1 MGPSDA
7 FRDTLWHLFGPVRPY
22 LDDPA
27 VTDILINGPDE
38 VFVERQ
44 GRLERVP
51 ARFADRA
58 SLEAALRSAAQFS
71 GARLDE
77 RHPVLEGSLPDGS
90 MLEAVFAPAAP
101 DGPYAAIRRRRAGEL
116 TLERLVEIE
125 ALTLDVAQTLR
136 ALLAARCQVL
146 VSGSASSGKT
156 SLLGA
161 LLAAAPEGER
171 VVVVE
176 EGREL
181 AARRPHT
188 LRLEARGSGPGGSR
202 DLLRAA
208 LRLRADRVVF
218 GELRGAEALDFA
230 QAMAG
235 GAGAMATLRASHPRD
250 ALARFEGL
258 CLMAD
263 AHLPPLAV
271 RNLISAGLNA
281 VVHTARLQ
289 DGSCRV
295 THLSEVRGFDV
306 REGTYLTVD
315 LFYRAYRGVVTDGA
329 VQSELIPTGT
339 LPRFLPRLRE
349 HGVDLPRAVYE
360 MAERRGTSAPPDR
373 T

>member
-1 MGPSDA
+1 MGRNDA
-7 FRDTLWHLFGPVRPY
+7 LREALWHLFGPVRPY
-22 LDDPA
+22 LDDEG
-27 VTDILINGPDE
+27 VGSVLINGPDE
-38 VFVERQ
+38 VFVERG

-58 SLEAALRSAAQFS
+58 SLEAALQSAAQFA
-71 GARLDE
+71 GARLDG
-77 RHPVLEGSLPDGS
+77 RHPVLEAALPDGS
-90 MLEAVFAPAAP
+90 RLEAVLPPAAP
-101 DGPYAAIRRRRAGEL
+101 EGPYAAIRRRRSGEL
-116 TLERLVEIE
+116 SLERLVEAG
-125 ALTLDVAQTLR
+125 ALSDDAAQALR

-146 VSGSASSGKT
+146 VSGAASSGKS

-161 LLAAAPEGER
+161 LIAAAPEGER

-181 AARRPHT
+181 AAARPHT
-188 LRLEARGSGPGGSR
+188 LRLETGAGDARE
-202 DLLRAA
+202 LLRAA
-208 LRLRADRVVF
+208 LRLRPDRLVV

-235 GAGAMATLRASHPRD
+235 GFGTLAALRASHPRD

-271 RNLISAGLNA
+271 RNLLAGGLHA
-281 VVHTARLQ
+281 VVHTARLH

-295 THLSEVRGFDV
+295 THVSEVRGFDV

-315 LFYRAYRGVVTDGA
+315 LFYRPYRGVVADGA
-329 VQSELIPTGT
+329 AQSELIPTGT

-349 HGVDLPRAVYE
+349 HGVDLPLAVYE
-360 MAERRGTSAPPDR
+360 MAERRGTSSPPER
-373 T
+373 A

>member
-1 MGPSDA
+1 MGRHDA

-27 VTDILINGPDE
+27 VTDVLINGPDE
-38 VFVERQ
+38 VFVERR

-71 GARLDE
+71 GARFDE
-77 RHPVLEGSLPDGS
+77 AHPILEGTLPDGS
-90 MLEAVFAPAAP
+90 LLEAVLPPAAP
-101 DGPYAAIRRRRAGEL
+101 DGPYAAIRRRRVGEL
-116 TLERLVEIE
+116 TLDRLVEAE
-125 ALTLDVAQTLR
+125 ALTADAAQTLR
-136 ALLAARCQVL
+136 ALVAAKCQLL
-146 VSGSASSGKT
+146 VSGGGSSGKT

-171 VVVVE
+171 VVIVE

-188 LRLEARGSGPGGSR
+188 LRLESRGASDARE
-202 DLLRAA
+202 LLRAA
-208 LRLRADRVVF
+208 LRLRADRLVF

-235 GAGAMATLRASHPRD
+235 GSGALTTLRASHPRD

-271 RNLISAGLNA
+271 RNLLAAGLQA

-295 THLSEVRGFDV
+295 THVSEVRGYDA

-360 MAERRGTSAPPDR
+360 MAERRGSSTPPER
-373 T
+373 P

>member
-1 MGPSDA
+1 LGRHDA

-22 LDDPA
+22 LDDPGVSA
-27 VTDILINGPDE
+27 VLVNGPDE
-38 VFVERQ
+38 VFVERG
-44 GRLERVP
+44 GRLERAP
-51 ARFADRA
+51 TRFADRA
-58 SLEAALRSAAQFS
+58 SLEAALQSAAQFA

-77 RHPVLEGSLPDGS
+77 RHPVLEASLPDGS
-90 MLEAVFAPAAP
+90 RLEAVLPPAAP
-101 DGPYAAIRRRRAGEL
+101 EGPYAAIRRRREGD
-116 TLERLVEIE
+116 
-125 ALTLDVAQTLR
+125 LTLDRLAEAGALTADAAQALR
-136 ALLAARCQVL
+136 ALLAARCQIV
-146 VSGSASSGKT
+146 VSGAASSGKT
-156 SLLGA
+156 SLLAA

-181 AARRPHT
+181 ATPRPHT
-188 LRLEARGSGPGGSR
+188 LRLETGNGGGARE
-202 DLLRAA
+202 LVRAA
-208 LRLRADRVVF
+208 LRLRPDRLVV
-218 GELRGAEALDFA
+218 GELRGAEAFDFV

-235 GAGAMATLRASHPRD
+235 GSGAMAALRASHPRD
-250 ALARFEGL
+250 ALARLEGL
-258 CLMAD
+258 CLMAE

-271 RNLISAGLNA
+271 RNLLSSGLHA

-306 REGTYLTVD
+306 REGAYLTVD
-315 LFYRAYRGVVTDGA
+315 LFYRTYRGVVTDGA

-360 MAERRGTSAPPDR
+360 MAERRGTSSSPPDR
-373 T
+373 A

>member
-1 MGPSDA
+1 LGRNDA
-7 FRDTLWHLFGPVRPY
+7 LRDALWRLFGPVRPY
-22 LDDPA
+22 LDDEG
-27 VTDILINGPDE
+27 VTDVLINGPDE
-38 VFVERQ
+38 IFVERQ
-44 GRLERVP
+44 GRLERVS

-58 SLEAALRSAAQFS
+58 SLEAALRGAAQYA

-90 MLEAVFAPAAP
+90 LLEAVLAPAAP
-101 DGPYAAIRRRRAGEL
+101 DGPYVAIRRRRPGEL
-116 TLERLVEIE
+116 TLERLVESG
-125 ALTLDVAQTLR
+125 ALTADAAQTLR
-136 ALLAARCQVL
+136 ALLAARCQLL
-146 VSGSASSGKT
+146 VSGAASSGKT
-156 SLLGA
+156 SLLAA

-176 EGREL
+176 AGREL
-181 AARRPHT
+181 ATPRPHT
-188 LRLEARGSGPGGSR
+188 LRLETGGGGDPR
-202 DLLRAA
+202 ELLRAA
-208 LRLRADRVVF
+208 LRLRPDRVVV

-235 GAGAMATLRASHPRD
+235 GAGAMAALRASHPRD
-250 ALARFEGL
+250 ALARLEGL

-271 RNLISAGLNA
+271 RNLLSAGLHA

-289 DGSCRV
+289 DGACRV

-315 LFYRAYRGVVTDGA
+315 LFYRTYRGLVTDGA

-349 HGVDLPRAVYE
+349 HGVDLPRAVYD
-360 MAERRGTSAPPDR
+360 MAERRGTSSSPPER
-373 T
+373 G